1 MQPEIFVVAVI
12 VAVVEVPELVVKVEE
27 VPDDG
32 DDQVI
37 VAPSQNVLRI
47 VPVKVITDDLDEEFS
62 ERKTIN

>member
-37 VAPSQNVLRI
+37 VAPSQNVLWI
-47 VPVKVITDDLDEEFS
+47 VPVKVITDVLAEKFS
-62 ERKTIN
+62 

>member
-1 MQPEIFVVAVI
+1 MQPAIFVVAVI

-37 VAPSQNVLRI
+37 VAPSQNVLWI
-47 VPVKVITDDLDEEFS
+47 VPVKVITDVLAEKFS
-62 ERKTIN
+62 